1 MQMPRLAEAPVIYLN
16 DSDRDVRIL
25 DRHPEVMKLF
35 IKYNTAIVS
44 SAPVER
50 LFSTGT
56 LISKRRNRL
65 NDSLF
70 ETLLLLKANGR
81 FWLDWDC

>member
-50 LFSTGT
+50 LFST
-56 LISKRRNRL
+56 
-65 NDSLF
+65 
-70 ETLLLLKANGR
+70 
-81 FWLDWDC
+81 DWYFN